1 MSQELAKREEA
12 GIMQSY
18 TGEQVQ
24 LIKDTVAKGASDNE
38 LKLFLYQANKTG
50 LDPLAKQI
58 YCIRRWS
65 NSSNSYQMTIQ
76 TGIDGYRL
84 IADRTGFYAG
94 NDDPVFDEEGDNIK
108 SATVTVYKI
117 VQGIR
122 CPFTATA
129 RWSEYYPGE
138 KQGMMWK
145 KMGHVMLGKCAEGLA
160 LRKAFPGDLSGIY
173 TDAEMQQAD
182 AAEHKPAGTT
192 VMGQQQPKAEEL
204 PPAQPAGVVDAE
216 LVEPQPN
223 APGDSVQPPA
233 EPPKTTERKTTT
245 SRKQQAAKNADEPAP
260 EGPKEN
266 LAPTSRELKHPVTV
280 GGKEIMTAGIT
291 QEQVL
296 TISKLQSISDNKKKI
311 QGFLDAQKVTGLRFL
326 TEIEGKVIL
335 GLIDAPQNTP
345 AGEAG
350 ATEKPQNDNQAME
363 AQIKRFWAIVAELK
377 AKDDSDGI
385 KAMLSKMFSKDNAAE
400 SSLHAFTV
408 DELTAANDFLAGFK
422 GNASAL
428 TVTLSSMKGSAA

>member
-1 MSQELAKREEA
+1 MSQELAKREET

-24 LIKDTVAKGASDNE
+24 LIKDTVAKGATDNE

-65 NSSNSYQMTIQ
+65 NSANAFQMTIQ

-84 IADRTGFYAG
+84 IADRTGLYAG
-94 NDDPVFDEEGDNIK
+94 NDDPVFDEDGENIRA
-108 SATVTVYKI
+108 ATVTVYKI
-117 VQGIR
+117 VQGLR

-182 AAEHKPAGTT
+182 AAEHKPAQTT
-192 VMGQQQPKAEEL
+192 TMGKAAEL
-204 PPAQPAGVVDAE
+204 PPAPEVLE
-216 LVEPQPN
+216 PEIVEPQAN
-223 APGDSVQPPA
+223 APAAPVQPPA
-233 EPPKTTERKTTT
+233 EPPKAKGKTKEKTPP
-245 SRKQQAAKNADEPAP
+245 AAEPEASEP
-260 EGPKEN
+260 II
-266 LAPTSRELKHPVTV
+266 PTDRTLSYPVMV
-280 GGKEIMTAGIT
+280 GGKEILTAGIT

-296 TISKLQSISDNKKKI
+296 TISALQKRGTNKAKI

-326 TEIEGKVIL
+326 TELEGKVIL
-335 GLIDAPQNTP
+335 GLIDNPIAAN
-345 AGEAG
+345 A
-350 ATEKPQNDNQAME
+350 AME
-363 AQIKRFWAIVAELK
+363 AQINRFWAIVAELK
-377 AKDDSDGI
+377 AKDGSEGI
-385 KAMLSKMFSKDNAAE
+385 KAMLSKMFSKDNAAAA
-400 SSLHAFTV
+400 SLHAFTV
-408 DELTAANDFLAGFK
+408 DELTAANDFLSGFK
-422 GNASAL
+422 GNAQAL
-428 TVTLSSMKGSAA
+428 AATLAAMNLDK